1 MSARTLPGS
10 RVDAYRA
17 GMRVTTL
24 SGRTESTSDG
34 VDAGRTTNNSTP
46 ENGRATMRRDQ
57 MHVKRT
63 ATIVLGGGAVAAW
76 LAGAATSNRPL
87 SDPVPIA
94 RPPVDARGAELA
106 GEIARLRERLTPAAM
121 PRTPARNLFTYRAAL
136 APIAAP
142 AAAPHAAITEVPL
155 APRALPALKLSGLS
169 EDPAADGAAPV
180 RMAFVSADG
189 QLFIVKEGE
198 LVTPRY
204 RVTRIATDGIE
215 LLDLTDN
222 TTRQLALR

>member
-1 MSARTLPGS
+1 
-10 RVDAYRA
+10 
-17 GMRVTTL
+17 
-24 SGRTESTSDG
+24 
-34 VDAGRTTNNSTP
+34 
-46 ENGRATMRRDQ
+46 

-87 SDPVPIA
+87 PDAVPIA
-94 RPPVDARGAELA
+94 RAPVDARGDELA
-106 GEIARLRERLTPAAM
+106 NEIARLRERLKPSATPRM
-121 PRTPARNLFTYRAAL
+121 PARNLFTFRAA
-136 APIAAP
+136 AAP
-142 AAAPHAAITEVPL
+142 AAAPAPAPRAAITE
-155 APRALPALKLSGLS
+155 APIAPPALPPLKLSGLS

-198 LVTPRY
+198 LVTARY
-204 RVTRIATDGIE
+204 RVTRIAADGVE

-222 TTRQLALR
+222 TTRRLSLR